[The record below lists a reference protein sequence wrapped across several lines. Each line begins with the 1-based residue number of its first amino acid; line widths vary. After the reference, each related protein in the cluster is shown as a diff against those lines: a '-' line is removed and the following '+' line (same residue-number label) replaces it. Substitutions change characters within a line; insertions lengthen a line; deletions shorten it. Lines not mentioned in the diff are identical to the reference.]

1 VRKVIISAAAALVI
15 SLPLLAWQWPVAKRV
30 VTGNFGE
37 SRDDHFHAGIDI
49 GGGEQDVHPILDG
62 ELVFSYDEDND
73 YTTLP
78 RGVGT
83 FAVLQHT
90 GKYLSMYCHLKRGSI
105 PDNKI
110 LFAASDPIGIEGET
124 GDSEGKHL
132 HLEVFDIQASS
143 FINPLI
149 PLPPLVDRQP
159 PAIKEIELKRG
170 ATVYTL
176 RQGGNVPPGQGELLA
191 EVYDTRED
199 VRYLWPM
206 APYSVRVAVDG
217 KEVSRIAFDFL
228 EVKNGVMLVGGT
240 RLSAGNVYEP
250 DGRFMKLGTI
260 ELRGGETHLLIAA
273 RDYAGN
279 EAVKEIFFT
288 VSQ

>member
-1 VRKVIISAAAALVI
+1 MKKGLIAFLAAIVL
-15 SLPLLAWQWPVAKRV
+15 SLPLIAWQWPVARRI

-49 GGGEQDVHPILDG
+49 GGGEQEVHPILDG
-62 ELVFSYDEDND
+62 ELVFRYDEDTD

-105 PDNKI
+105 PQDRTT
-110 LFAASDPIGIEGET
+110 FTAADTLGIEGET
-124 GDSEGKHL
+124 GFSEGKHL
-132 HLEVFDIQASS
+132 HVEVFDIQDSS

-159 PAIKEIELKRG
+159 PLIRDIELKRG
-170 ATVYTL
+170 TTVISLYQGATVT
-176 RQGGNVPPGQGELLA
+176 PGQAELLA

-199 VRYLWPM
+199 VKYLWPM

-217 KEVSRIAFDFL
+217 KEVSRIVFDSL
-228 EVKNGVMLVGGT
+228 SVKGGVMLAGGT
-240 RLSAGNVYEP
+240 ALSASDVYEP
-250 DGRFMKLGTI
+250 DGRMMRLGTV

-288 VSQ
+288 VSE